1 MCGPTRRAWV
11 EGGIAGPRLV
21 GPQMSADPG
30 ADTVAEQI
38 DRLLAAMGVQQQA
51 RLLTGADYWST
62 RGDSRVGLTAMTL
75 SDGPAG
81 VRGVRWDERDP
92 STCLPAPISLAAT
105 WDEPLVR
112 RVAGLLA
119 MEARSKGVAVVLAPM
134 VNLQRSPLAGRHFE
148 CLSEDPLLSGRIG
161 VEFVR
166 GLQALGVGAAAKHY
180 VGNDSE
186 TKRTSVDVRVDERT
200 LREVYL
206 APFEQV
212 VVDGGVWVVMAA
224 YNRVNGLTMTENPLL
239 SSPLVDEWGFDGV
252 VISDWYAARSADE
265 QGAVR
270 GGLGLV
276 MPGPAETWVAAVLA
290 AVRTGR
296 LPGRAVQDA
305 ARRLLTLAAR
315 VGALGGGAPDPPAPR
330 APDAVEV
337 ARLLRTAA
345 AAGMVLLDNGRGLLP
360 LDRTAVRRVALIG
373 PQAATGWFRG
383 GGTSA
388 VSPRH
393 VSPPLHAIAAALGE
407 QGRVAH
413 AEGAYGVDR
422 LAPMP
427 SDLTT
432 CPHCGE
438 PGFAV
443 RYRDPAGRIVRS
455 EHRRLGHLVWF
466 GADILRDA
474 TVEISARFRA
484 DETGQWH
491 IGFACVGDLRLTIDG
506 TVAIDE
512 SVELDHDGFAASFLD
527 PPERYVP
534 VPLGQGDVV
543 DITLQLLRLAPS
555 EDFAALTFGVRRP
568 RLAPDQELAR
578 AVDLAR
584 DADAC
589 VVIVGTG
596 PHVES
601 ESLDR
606 ATLAL
611 PGGQDDL
618 VRAVAAAN
626 PRTVVVVNAGAPV
639 LMPWRDG
646 VAAVLVAWFPGQEF
660 GTALADVLF
669 GLAEP
674 GGRLPCTWP
683 DQEADVPVLSTRP
696 VEGVLEYTE
705 GLHVGHR
712 AWLRADTAPAYP
724 FGHGLGYT
732 DWSYLHLDVPA
743 TLAEGG
749 GATVAVRIR
758 NTGSRPGKEVV
769 QVYLSR
775 PESGIERPVRWLA
788 GFAVVRAGPGSA
800 VVATVHLA
808 PRAFQHWSAPDQ
820 SWATEPGVFRA
831 LVGRSVT
838 DLRLAADITIKGPAS
853 TERGT

>member
-1 MCGPTRRAWV
+1 MREPTGRARV
-11 EGGIAGPRLV
+11 EGGTAGPRRDS
-21 GPQMSADPG
+21 PQMRREPG
-30 ADTVAEQI
+30 PDIGAGEV
-38 DRLLAAMGVQQQA
+38 DRLLAAMSVRQQV

-62 RGDSRVGLTAMTL
+62 RGDSRVGLRGMTL

-112 RVAGLLA
+112 QIAGLLA

-134 VNLQRSPLAGRHFE
+134 INLQRSPLAGRHFE

-186 TKRTSVDVRVDERT
+186 IKRTSVDVRVDERT

-224 YNRVNGLTMTENPLL
+224 YNRVNGQTMTENPLL
-239 SSPLVDEWGFDGV
+239 SAPLVDEWGFDGV

-276 MPGPAETWVAAVLA
+276 MPGPAQAWVAAVLA
-290 AVRTGR
+290 AVRSGQ
-296 LPGRAVQDA
+296 LSARAVQEA

-315 VGALGGGAPDPPAPR
+315 VGALGGEAPDPQAPGAPDT
-330 APDAVEV
+330 VEV

-345 AAGMVLLDNGRGLLP
+345 ADGMVLLDNRRGLLP
-360 LDRTAVRRVALIG
+360 LDRASVRRVALIG
-373 PQAATGWFRG
+373 PQASTGWIRG

-393 VSPPLHAIAAALGE
+393 VSSPLRGIAAALGE
-407 QGRVAH
+407 EGRVVH
-413 AEGAYGVDR
+413 AQGVYGVDR

-432 CPHCGE
+432 CPHCGA

-443 RYRDPAGRIVRS
+443 RYRDAAGRTVRC

-474 TVEISARFRA
+474 TVEIAARFRA

-491 IGFACVGDLRLTIDG
+491 IGFACVGALRLTIDG
-506 TVAIDE
+506 TTVIDE
-512 SVELDHDGFAASFLD
+512 RVKLDNEGFAASFLD

-534 VPLGQGDVV
+534 VPLKQGDTV
-543 DITLQLLRLAPS
+543 DVALQLLHLAPS

-568 RLAPDQELAR
+568 RLPSDQELAR
-578 AVDLAR
+578 AVHLAR
-584 DADAC
+584 EADTC
-589 VVIVGTG
+589 IVIVGTG

-601 ESLDR
+601 ESRDR
-606 ATLAL
+606 STLAL

-618 VRAVAAAN
+618 VRAVAAVN
-626 PRTVVVVNAGAPV
+626 PRTVVVINAGAPV
-639 LMPWRDG
+639 LMPWRDE

-660 GTALADVLF
+660 GTSLADVLF

-674 GGRLPCTWP
+674 GGRLPCTWA
-683 DQEADVPVLSTRP
+683 DREEDVPVLTTRP
-696 VEGVLEYTE
+696 VEGVLEYAE

-712 AWLRADTAPAYP
+712 AWLRVEAAPAYP

-732 DWSYLHLDVPA
+732 EWSYLRLDGPTTIA
-743 TLAEGG
+743 AGAA
-749 GATVAVRIR
+749 ATVTVQVR
-758 NTGSRPGKEVV
+758 NTGSRPGKEVL
-769 QVYLSR
+769 QVYLSC
-775 PESGIERPVRWLA
+775 PQSSIERPVRWLA
-788 GFAVVRAGPGSA
+788 GFTVVRAMPGA
-800 VVATVHLA
+800 ATVAHVHLA
-808 PRAFQHWSAPDQ
+808 ARAFQHWSTLDRQ
-820 SWATEPGVFRA
+820 WATEPGVFRA

-838 DLRLAADITIKGPAS
+838 DLRLGADITVEGPAS
-853 TERGT
+853 ADPA